1 MRILWAVVAVLLV
14 FWLIGAIINVVGA
27 LIHALLVIAII
38 LVLVA
43 AFRRTPPG

>member
-1 MRILWAVVAVLLV
+1 MRILWWIVAILLA

-38 LVLVA
+38 LILVA
-43 AFRRTPPG
+43 VFRRNPPA

>member
-1 MRILWAVVAVLLV
+1 MRILWAVVAVLLA

-43 AFRRTPPG
+43 VFRRNPA